1 MGTKPF
7 FLFLLAGHLWGVKK
21 SISWVCEMTG
31 LSNISLSSC
40 KDQPEGLEE
49 TACHMGFPKLFLY
62 LFTAAA
68 TMHKMLMGRV
78 STNCF

>member
-1 MGTKPF
+1 
-7 FLFLLAGHLWGVKK
+7 
-21 SISWVCEMTG
+21 MTG